1 MHYSLVKNFTVKYCF
16 VDLFVFYSCIILCVD
31 NALYNLEPGSLKC
44 KRRIAFN
51 SMSHL
56 SLSTLPDNFFVV
68 HVPAEYDY
76 VLISQDKVELITR
89 LMEAFEEAIESSLR
103 INFENK

>member
-1 MHYSLVKNFTVKYCF
+1 MYY
-16 VDLFVFYSCIILCVD
+16 ICVD